1 MSSRSPAPSTGW
13 RRRAE
18 PRRAG
23 GRSATPSEDD
33 LVPRD
38 LAARVGRCS
47 PTVRRTRSSTSGPE
61 IAAGSVARAMDPL
74 ATHDIA
80 QITADNA
87 SPYTLGGTNTWLVG
101 RDPCWVVD
109 PGPDLESHRTRI
121 LSDARDRGGIGGIP
135 LTHDHPHHTHR
146 NPGLQAAA

>member
-1 MSSRSPAPSTGW
+1 
-13 RRRAE
+13 
-18 PRRAG
+18 
-23 GRSATPSEDD
+23 
-33 LVPRD
+33 
-38 LAARVGRCS
+38 
-47 PTVRRTRSSTSGPE
+47 
-61 IAAGSVARAMDPL
+61 MDPL

-121 LSDARDRGGIGGIP
+121 LSDARDRGGIGGIAI
-135 LTHDHPHHTHR
+135 THDHPAHTGAIPPR
-146 NPGLQAAA
+146 RPPADAPPVGAARHPADVRLRDGDAF